1 MLLASAVL
9 MLVVPA
15 GALIAS
21 PMRLVSPAAAASPAA
36 CPAAAVRTLRTVRAS
51 AVVMGMF
58 TEITPLKAAMLC
70 KMWQGLLVEV
80 DQKVGVVP
88 ELGGSSVG
96 IQRFGPEL
104 ERYATAC
111 SNPGLAA
118 PRPQS
123 AGAGS
128 APSASH
134 TLR

>member
-1 MLLASAVL
+1 
-9 MLVVPA
+9 
-15 GALIAS
+15 
-21 PMRLVSPAAAASPAA
+21 
-36 CPAAAVRTLRTVRAS
+36 
-51 AVVMGMF
+51 MGMF

>member
-21 PMRLVSPAAAASPAA
+21 PMRLVSPAAAASAS
-36 CPAAAVRTLRTVRAS
+36 PAAAVRTLRTVRAS